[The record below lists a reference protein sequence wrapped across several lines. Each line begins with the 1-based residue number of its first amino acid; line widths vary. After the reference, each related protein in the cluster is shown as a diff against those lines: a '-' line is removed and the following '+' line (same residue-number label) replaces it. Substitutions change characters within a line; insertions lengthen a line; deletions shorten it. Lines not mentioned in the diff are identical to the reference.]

1 MICIWKDITYI
12 DVFPLGRTSS
22 FLFDDKTLLDSY
34 VYIYIYIYLVVG
46 MAYRCVIPD
55 NILIKSVS
63 YVVLIFI
70 NVFSPDDF

>member
-1 MICIWKDITYI
+1 
-12 DVFPLGRTSS
+12 
-22 FLFDDKTLLDSY
+22 
-34 VYIYIYIYLVVG
+34 